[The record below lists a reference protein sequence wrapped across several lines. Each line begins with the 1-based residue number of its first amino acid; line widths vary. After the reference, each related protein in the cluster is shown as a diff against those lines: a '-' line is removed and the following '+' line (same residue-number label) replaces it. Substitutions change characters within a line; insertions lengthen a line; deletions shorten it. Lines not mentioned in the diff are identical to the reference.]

1 MPDWGLL
8 GTTGVLLVAVCV
20 LIDRLLL
27 PDRPEIWLRLRL
39 LADRV
44 DGWRFS
50 EWHRDAASVGIR
62 VIKKIATDEPV
73 SWPGLRR
80 ALAISALL
88 TAAVMLI
95 PLLQA
100 VPHSRVPLALLGLC
114 LLLGSSV
121 VFVFRWIFAQDWVP
135 SWGLMVFFVVA
146 GPVCGE
152 IFYLITEGSIDTGRM
167 ARSWWVGPSL
177 LCINL
182 LLDGMT
188 LYVTYVL
195 LARVS
200 RAGPVKSVVYVTA
213 DIVVA
218 ALLAFICFV
227 GMKIVFAFSTDG
239 GHIVWRALGREW
251 VESLAA
257 LFTRIGD
264 PDAVFGAYSATTLI
278 LTTIYLLAILV
289 LATAKLGT
297 ALIRATV
304 LRVINAVAN
313 PHDERDTL
321 PFTVLALIVTVLA
334 AIAKVVE
341 ELAKA
346 ASDAGGV

>member
-8 GTTGVLLVAVCV
+8 GTIGALVVAMCV
-20 LIDRLLL
+20 LIDRFLL
-27 PDRPEIWLRLRL
+27 PDRDAIWLRLRL

-44 DGWRFS
+44 DAWRFS
-50 EWHRDAASVGIR
+50 EWHRAAATVGIR
-62 VIKKIATDEPV
+62 VIKRVATDEPM
-73 SWPGLRR
+73 SWHGLRR
-80 ALAISALL
+80 ALVISGLL
-88 TAAVMLI
+88 TVGVMLLPI
-95 PLLQA
+95 FQSVADSPTPLVL
-100 VPHSRVPLALLGLC
+100 VGTGLLGVI
-114 LLLGSSV
+114 LLV
-121 VFVFRWIFAQDWVP
+121 VGFRLIFVHGWVP
-135 SWGLMVFFVVA
+135 AWGLLVFFVLG
-146 GPVCGE
+146 GPVVGE
-152 IFYLITEGSIDTGRM
+152 ILLLITEGSIDTGRL
-167 ARSWWVGPSL
+167 ARNWWVMPAL
-177 LCINL
+177 ACINL

-188 LYVTYVL
+188 IYATYVL
-195 LARVS
+195 LTGVS
-200 RAGPVKSVVYVTA
+200 RAGPIKSVVYVVA

-218 ALLAFICFV
+218 ALLAVTCYL
-227 GMKIVFAFSTDG
+227 GMRMVLFATAG
-239 GHIVWRALGREW
+239 WNIVWPALGREW

-264 PDAVFGAYSATTLI
+264 PDAVLGAYSATTLI
-278 LTTIYLLAILV
+278 LTTIYLLAILL

-297 ALIRATV
+297 SVIRATV

-334 AIAKVVE
+334 ALAKVLE

>member
-1 MPDWGLL
+1 M
-8 GTTGVLLVAVCV
+8 VAVCV
-20 LIDRLLL
+20 LIDRFLL
-27 PDRPEIWLRLRL
+27 PDRPDIWLRLRL

-44 DGWRFS
+44 DAWRFS
-50 EWHRDAASVGIR
+50 GWHRDAAKVGIR

-73 SWPGLRR
+73 SWRGLRR
-80 ALAISALL
+80 ALAISGLL
-88 TAAVMLI
+88 TAGVMLI
-95 PLLQA
+95 PILQG
-100 VPHSRVPLALLGLC
+100 VPRSQVPLVPLGAVLI
-114 LLLGSSV
+114 V
-121 VFVFRWIFAQDWVP
+121 VIVLVFAFHLILVRDWVP
-135 SWGLMVFFVVA
+135 SWRFFVGLFLIGPAVVA
-146 GPVCGE
+146 GVLFGMG
-152 IFYLITEGSIDTGRM
+152 LIDPGMVATSFLST
-167 ARSWWVGPSL
+167 PL
-177 LCINL
+177 LVCINL

-188 LYVTYVL
+188 LYATYVL
-195 LARVS
+195 LTGVS
-200 RAGPVKSVVYVTA
+200 RAGPMKSVVYLAA

-218 ALLAFICFV
+218 ALLAFTCFV
-227 GMKIVFAFSTDG
+227 GMSMVFAFSTG
-239 GHIVWRALGREW
+239 GWDIVWHDLGREW
-251 VESLAA
+251 VGSVAA
-257 LFTRIGD
+257 LFTQISD

-278 LTTIYLLAILV
+278 PTTIYLLAILL

-334 AIAKVVE
+334 ALAKVLE